1 MTQVAALAELTL
13 RALAGRRRLLLM
25 ILLAALPAIVAIVL
39 RLAGGRGDAAE
50 VIDALVIRTV
60 LPLVALVIGTAA
72 IGSEIEDGTAVF
84 LLIKPIPRWLTA
96 MVKIVVASILT
107 ILLVVP
113 PVLLTGVLMSGSD
126 PDGLSTTFAYA
137 LATMAGAIAYVAGFA
152 ALGAITS
159 RALLVGLGY
168 VLLWE
173 GALAGILEGTRYF
186 SVRQATLGLAD
197 GLSGVSFT
205 AGALDMTASIAILT
219 IVTVVGFGLTA
230 RALQRFQVRAGD

>member
-1 MTQVAALAELTL
+1 MSQVAALAELTL

-25 ILLAALPAIVAIVL
+25 ILLAALAALVAIVL
-39 RLAGGRGDAAE
+39 RLAGGRGDAPE

-96 MVKIVVASILT
+96 LVKIVVASALT
-107 ILLVVP
+107 IVLVVP
-113 PVLLTGVLMSGSD
+113 PVLLTGLLMGGSD
-126 PDGLSTTFAYA
+126 PGGLGTTFAYA
-137 LATMAGAIAYVAGFA
+137 VATMAGAVAYVAGFA

-197 GLSGVSFT
+197 GLSGASRTVD
-205 AGALDMTASIAILT
+205 ALDMTASIAILT

>member
-1 MTQVAALAELTL
+1 MTRIRALAELTL
-13 RALAGRRRLLLM
+13 RGLAGRRRLVLM
-25 ILLAALPAIVAIVL
+25 ILLAALPAIVAIIL
-39 RLAGGRGDAAE
+39 RLAGGRADAPE
-50 VIDALVIRTV
+50 IIDALVIRTV

-84 LLIKPIPRWLTA
+84 LLVKPIPRWLTA
-96 MVKIVVASILT
+96 LIKIVVASGLT

-113 PVLLTGVLMSGSD
+113 PVLLTGSLVAGFDSGNL
-126 PDGLSTTFAYA
+126 GTTLGYA
-137 LATMAGAIAYVAGFA
+137 VATMAGAVAYVAGFA

-186 SVRQATLGLAD
+186 SVRQATLGLAA
-197 GLSGVSFT
+197 GLTGEARGGDVLEP
-205 AGALDMTASIAILT
+205 AISIVILAV
-219 IVTVVGFGLTA
+219 VTVVGFLLTA

>member
-1 MTQVAALAELTL
+1 MTRIGALAELTL
-13 RALAGRRRLLLM
+13 RGLAGRRRLVLM
-25 ILLAALPAIVAIVL
+25 ILLAALPAIVAIIL
-39 RLAGGRGDAAE
+39 RLAGGRADAPE
-50 VIDALVIRTV
+50 IIDALVIRTV

-84 LLIKPIPRWLTA
+84 LLVKPIPRWITA
-96 MVKIVVASILT
+96 LIKITVASGLT

-113 PVLLTGVLMSGSD
+113 PVLLTGPLVAGFDSGNL
-126 PDGLSTTFAYA
+126 GTTLGYA
-137 LATMAGAIAYVAGFA
+137 VATMVGAVAYVAGFV

-186 SVRQATLGLAD
+186 SVRQATLGLAA
-197 GLSGVSFT
+197 GLTGESRGGDVLEPTISVV
-205 AGALDMTASIAILT
+205 ILT
-219 IVTVVGFGLTA
+219 VVTIVGFLLTA

>member
-96 MVKIVVASILT
+96 LVKIVVASILT

-113 PVLLTGVLMSGSD
+113 PVLVTGVLMSGSD

-205 AGALDMTASIAILT
+205 FGALDMTASIAILI

>member
-1 MTQVAALAELTL
+1 MTRIRALAELTL
-13 RALAGRRRLLLM
+13 RGLAGRRRLVLM
-25 ILLAALPAIVAIVL
+25 ILLAALPAIVAIIL
-39 RLAGGRGDAAE
+39 RLAGGRADAPE
-50 VIDALVIRTV
+50 IIDALVIRTV

-84 LLIKPIPRWLTA
+84 LLVKPIPRWLTA
-96 MVKIVVASILT
+96 LVKIVVASGLT

-113 PVLLTGVLMSGSD
+113 PVLLTGPLVAGFDSGNL
-126 PDGLSTTFAYA
+126 GTTLGYA
-137 LATMAGAIAYVAGFA
+137 VATMAGAVAYVAGFV

-186 SVRQATLGLAD
+186 SVRQATLGLAA
-197 GLSGVSFT
+197 GLTGESRGDDVLEPT
-205 AGALDMTASIAILT
+205 ISIVILAV
-219 IVTVVGFGLTA
+219 VTVVGFLLTA

>member
-1 MTQVAALAELTL
+1 MTRIRALAELTL
-13 RALAGRRRLLLM
+13 RGLAGRRRLVLM
-25 ILLAALPAIVAIVL
+25 ILLAALPAIVAIIL
-39 RLAGGRGDAAE
+39 RLAGGRADAPE
-50 VIDALVIRTV
+50 IIDALVIRTV

-84 LLIKPIPRWLTA
+84 LLVKPIPRWITA
-96 MVKIVVASILT
+96 LVKITVASGLT

-113 PVLLTGVLMSGSD
+113 PVLLTGPLVAGFDSGNL
-126 PDGLSTTFAYA
+126 GTTLGYA
-137 LATMAGAIAYVAGFA
+137 VATMAGAVAYVAGFV

-186 SVRQATLGLAD
+186 SVRQATLGLAA
-197 GLSGVSFT
+197 GLTGESRGGDVLEPTISVV
-205 AGALDMTASIAILT
+205 ILAVVT
-219 IVTVVGFGLTA
+219 IVGFLLTA

>member
-1 MTQVAALAELTL
+1 MSQVAALAELTL

-39 RLAGGRGDAAE
+39 RLAGGRGDAPE

-96 MVKIVVASILT
+96 LVKIVVASALT
-107 ILLVVP
+107 IVLVVP
-113 PVLLTGVLMSGSD
+113 PVLLTGLLMSGSD
-126 PDGLSTTFAYA
+126 PGGLGTTFAYA
-137 LATMAGAIAYVAGFA
+137 VATMAGAVAYVAGFA

-197 GLSGVSFT
+197 GLSGASRTVD
-205 AGALDMTASIAILT
+205 ALDMTASIAILT

>member
-1 MTQVAALAELTL
+1 MSQVGALAELTL

-25 ILLAALPAIVAIVL
+25 ILLAALPAIVAIAL
-39 RLAGGRGDAAE
+39 RLAGGRGDAPE

-96 MVKIVVASILT
+96 LVKIVVASILT

-113 PVLLTGVLMSGSD
+113 PVLLTGVLMGGSD
-126 PDGLSTTFAYA
+126 PDGLGTTFAYA
-137 LATMAGAIAYVAGFA
+137 LATMAGAIAYVSGFA

-197 GLSGVSFT
+197 GLSGASRTVE
-205 AGALDMTASIAILT
+205 ALDMTASIAILT
-219 IVTVVGFGLTA
+219 IVTLVGFVLTA
-230 RALQRFQVRAGD
+230 RALQRFQLRAGD

>member
-1 MTQVAALAELTL
+1 MTRVSALAELTL

-25 ILLAALPAIVAIVL
+25 IALAALPAIVAIIL
-39 RLAGGRGDAAE
+39 RLAGGRADAPE
-50 VIDALVIRTV
+50 IIDALVIRTV

-72 IGSEIEDGTAVF
+72 IGSEIDDGTAVF
-84 LLIKPIPRWLTA
+84 LLVKPIPRWLTA
-96 MVKIVVASILT
+96 LVKILVAAALT
-107 ILLVVP
+107 LLLVVP
-113 PVLLTGVLMSGSD
+113 PVLLTGPLVAGF
-126 PDGLSTTFAYA
+126 DGANLGTTAGYA
-137 LATMAGAIAYVAGFA
+137 LATAAGAIAYVSGFV

-186 SVRQATLGLAD
+186 SVRQATLGLAA
-197 GLSGVSFT
+197 GLTGESRGDDVLEPGISVVILVVVT
-205 AGALDMTASIAILT
+205 LAGFL
-219 IVTVVGFGLTA
+219 LTA